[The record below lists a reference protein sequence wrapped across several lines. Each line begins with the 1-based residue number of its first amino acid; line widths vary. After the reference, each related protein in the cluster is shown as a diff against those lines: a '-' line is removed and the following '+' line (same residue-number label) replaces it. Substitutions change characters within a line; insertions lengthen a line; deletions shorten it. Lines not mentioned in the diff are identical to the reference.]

1 MKKLLFLTN
10 LLLIV
15 YSYGQNTATPSPSG
29 SIVSGAS
36 HVARVSYD
44 NINMSDYA
52 VSYTGN
58 TNDRGFLW
66 SDQSLNG
73 RYFSIADTNIHV
85 NDLTILDDMVYFCG
99 YNTDGEAVVG
109 RFKVQ
114 DLQMNTITLYYSTI
128 SSFNNINNNNNNRPI
143 TSFTKIKAYYDDIL
157 HEFVLALVA
166 KNQNIQDQTSN
177 NSFLCVI
184 TDDGTS
190 FDYHFF
196 EPTNISPCLPYH
208 CIEDVVITKKY
219 IVAVGGNYIAEG
231 EGRLYRVKKADVQ
244 AGYYNCVEYI
254 ITDPDYNTFTSTA
267 VVECLKDD
275 DIAFACL
282 RNYWGNNNT
291 DMRVYTLDADAMQFL
306 NVQDVPLVAKCSPK
320 ELLYM
325 PCDGSLLM
333 LIWDGYYQDE
343 YTPASLVYYLKPY
356 SFGYTA
362 DYIYET
368 DEAIRSIDRFADL
381 TRFLMGGN
389 DGSGLAKYWMRNKLA
404 GAFSGCIKYDQVYV
418 RQADMPDLITLTP
431 ANGENNMILYPI
443 KFTPVDVN
451 FNPGCV
457 E

>member
-1 MKKLLFLTN
+1 MKKMLFLAT
-10 LLLIV
+10 LLLV
-15 YSYGQNTATPSPSG
+15 AHSYAQNTAELTPSG

-114 DLQMNTITLYYSTI
+114 DLQTNTATLYYTTI
-128 SSFNNINNNNNNRPI
+128 NPVNKPI
-143 TSFTKIKAYYDDIL
+143 TSFSKIKAYYDDNMQKD
-157 HEFVLALVA
+157 VLALVA
-166 KNQNIQDQTSN
+166 KKQDIQNLSSN
-177 NSFLCVI
+177 NSYLYII

-244 AGYYNCVEYI
+244 ASNYNCVEYI
-254 ITDPDYNTFTSTA
+254 ITDPDYNAFTSTA

-368 DEAIRSIDRFADL
+368 NGAIRSIDRFADL

-389 DGSGLAKYWMRNKLA
+389 KTSGFAKYWMRNKL
-404 GAFSGCIKYDQVYV
+404 SGSASQCIKYDQVYV

-431 ANGENNMILYPI
+431 VNGENNRTLYPI

-451 FNPGCV
+451 FDPGCV

>member
-10 LLLIV
+10 LLLII

-85 NDLTILDDMVYFCG
+85 NDLTILDDIVYFCG

-128 SSFNNINNNNNNRPI
+128 SSFNIINDNRPI

-190 FDYHFF
+190 FDYYYF

-244 AGYYNCVEYI
+244 AGNYNCVEYI
-254 ITDPDYNTFTSTA
+254 ITDPDYNAFTSTA

-368 DEAIRSIDRFADL
+368 NGAIRSIDRFADL

-389 DGSGLAKYWMRNKLA
+389 KTSGFAKYWMRNKL
-404 GAFSGCIKYDQVYV
+404 SGSASQCIKYDQLYIK
-418 RQADMPDLITLTP
+418 QAGIPSCSSNSYQGADGHRSLFTI
-431 ANGENNMILYPI
+431 I
-443 KFTPVDVN
+443 FTPVNVKLKN
-451 FNPGCV
+451 RMYRLIS
-457 E
+457 

>member
-1 MKKLLFLTN
+1 MKKMLFLAT
-10 LLLIV
+10 LLLV
-15 YSYGQNTATPSPSG
+15 AHSYAQNTAELTPSG

-85 NDLTILDDMVYFCG
+85 NDLTILNDIVYFCG

-114 DLQMNTITLYYSTI
+114 DFQMNTLSLNYTTI
-128 SSFNNINNNNNNRPI
+128 SSTGGIPPKDI
-143 TSFTKIKAYYDDIL
+143 TSFIKIKAYYDNDL
-157 HEFVLALVA
+157 QKNVLALVT
-166 KNQNIQDQTSN
+166 KNQDIQSPSAN

-184 TDDGTS
+184 KDDGTS
-190 FDYHFF
+190 FSCFF
-196 EPTNISPCLPYH
+196 YEPNSSPLYLPFH
-208 CIEDVVITKKY
+208 CIEDVVITKKH
-219 IVAVGGNYIAEG
+219 IVAVGGNHIAEN
-231 EGRLYRVKKADVQ
+231 EGRLYRVEKANINIGQ
-244 AGYYNCVEYI
+244 CNEYI
-254 ITDPDYNTFTSTA
+254 ITDPDEHTFTSTA
-267 VVECLKDD
+267 AVECIKDD
-275 DIAFACL
+275 EIAFACL
-282 RNYWGNNNT
+282 RNYWGINNNT
-291 DMRVYTLDADAMQFL
+291 DMRVYTLDVDAMQFL
-306 NVQDVPLVAKCSPK
+306 NVQDVPLVGKCSPK

-333 LIWDGYYQDE
+333 LICDGYYHDI
-343 YTPASLVYYLKPY
+343 YTPASLLYYLNPY
-356 SFGYTA
+356 SSGYTT

-404 GAFSGCIKYDQVYV
+404 GASSHCIKYDQIYV
-418 RQADMPDLITLTP
+418 KQADMPNVNSTIINSQPTPKTLLNIDFIPIT
-431 ANGENNMILYPI
+431 I
-443 KFTPVDVN
+443 KLKL
-451 FNPGCV
+451 GCN

>member
-1 MKKLLFLTN
+1 MKKMLFLAT
-10 LLLIV
+10 LLLV
-15 YSYGQNTATPSPSG
+15 AHSYAQNTAELTPSG

-128 SSFNNINNNNNNRPI
+128 SSFNIINDNRPI

-190 FDYHFF
+190 FDYYYF

-244 AGYYNCVEYI
+244 AGNYNCVEYI
-254 ITDPDYNTFTSTA
+254 ITDPDYNAFTSTA

-368 DEAIRSIDRFADL
+368 NGAIRSIDRFADL

-389 DGSGLAKYWMRNKLA
+389 KTSGFAKYWMRNKL
-404 GAFSGCIKYDQVYV
+404 SGSTSQCIKYDQLYIK
-418 RQADMPDLITLTP
+418 QAGIPSCSSNSYQGADGHRSLFTI
-431 ANGENNMILYPI
+431 I
-443 KFTPVDVN
+443 FTPVNVKLKN
-451 FNPGCV
+451 RMYRLIS
-457 E
+457 

>member
-1 MKKLLFLTN
+1 MKKLFFLTN

-15 YSYGQNTATPSPSG
+15 YSYGQNTATPYPTG
-29 SIVSGAS
+29 PNVSGAS

-44 NINMSDYA
+44 NSNMVDYA
-52 VSYTGN
+52 VSYTS
-58 TNDRGFLW
+58 DYSERGFLW
-66 SDQSLNG
+66 ADQSLNG
-73 RYFSIADTNIHV
+73 RYFSISDTNIHV
-85 NDLTILDDMVYFCG
+85 NDLTILDDIVYFCG
-99 YNTDGEAVVG
+99 QNTDGEAVVG

-114 DLQMNTITLYYSTI
+114 DFQMSTATLYYTTI
-128 SSFNNINNNNNNRPI
+128 SFFFDYNYNNQPI
-143 TSFTKIKAYYDDIL
+143 TSFTKIKAYYDNDL
-157 HEFVLALVA
+157 QKNVLALVA
-166 KNQNIQDQTSN
+166 KNQDIPNPSLN
-177 NSFLCVI
+177 NSYLVI
-184 TDDGTS
+184 IKDGGNS
-190 FDYHFF
+190 FDNNYYT
-196 EPTNISPCLPYH
+196 PLNPSISEYH
-208 CIEDVVITKKY
+208 CIEDVVITKNY
-219 IVAVGGNYIAEG
+219 VVAVGGEYATENQ
-231 EGRLYRVKKADVQ
+231 GRLYMVKKSDINA
-244 AGYYNCVEYI
+244 ANRPYTEYI
-254 ITDPDYNTFTSTA
+254 ISDPDEHTFTSTA

-275 DIAFACL
+275 EIAFACL

-291 DMRVYTLDADAMQFL
+291 DMRVYTLDVDAMQFL

-368 DEAIRSIDRFADL
+368 SGAIRSIDRFADL

-404 GAFSGCIKYDQVYV
+404 GAFSGCIKYDQVYM
-418 RQADMPDLITLTP
+418 RQADTPSISSNTYYGSNGSPQLFTIEFIPDD
-431 ANGENNMILYPI
+431 ED
-443 KFTPVDVN
+443 FD
-451 FNPGCV
+451 PGCT